1 MQENLAYMLAV
12 VGADAGSVALSG
24 EPLSVGQI
32 AAYVVAIL
40 VSGGAAW
47 KVLPILLARLGV
59 ALAGAKSEKDA
70 IERLEGQLAVERQAA
85 SDARAAANA
94 AFKERNDILRE
105 LATVQAQLAALTE
118 RSTYQAS
125 TIATLT
131 DEVKRLQEVIHGKKP
146 L

>member
-1 MQENLAYMLAV
+1 MHENLVHMLAV

-59 ALAGAKSEKDA
+59 ALAGAKSEKNQ
-70 IERLEGQLAVERQAA
+70 IEILQAQLAEERQATA
-85 SDARAAANA
+85 EARLAANA

-105 LATVQAQLAALTE
+105 LGTVQAQLAALTE
-118 RSTYQAS
+118 RSNYQAQ
-125 TIATLT
+125 TIDTLT
-131 DEVKRLQEVIHGKKP
+131 NEVKRLQEIINGKKA